1 MITLTPCQS
10 SAVRGMI
17 CKEARMGVANNLNNT
32 GMPAYIICKVQL
44 LYHQSFL
51 DVQNKVFSDT
61 YTTASFSDAP
71 TWMAL
76 PLASS
81 QLGKTEARLR
91 LHSSSSPQHTLDIF
105 QQLTKLNHHTLIHV
119 YQCWKPFQNHLPS
132 ECRHCRLTSDIFTK
146 EFFTSTKYSL
156 EVG

>member
-1 MITLTPCQS
+1 
-10 SAVRGMI
+10 
-17 CKEARMGVANNLNNT
+17 MGVANNLNNT
-32 GMPAYIICKVQL
+32 GMPAYIICKVQR
-44 LYHQSFL
+44 FL

-105 QQLTKLNHHTLIHV
+105 
-119 YQCWKPFQNHLPS
+119 
-132 ECRHCRLTSDIFTK
+132 
-146 EFFTSTKYSL
+146 
-156 EVG
+156 

>member
-1 MITLTPCQS
+1 MLLITLTPCQS

-17 CKEARMGVANNLNNT
+17 YKEARMGVANNLNNT

-105 QQLTKLNHHTLIHV
+105 SQ
-119 YQCWKPFQNHLPS
+119 S
-132 ECRHCRLTSDIFTK
+132 
-146 EFFTSTKYSL
+146 
-156 EVG
+156 